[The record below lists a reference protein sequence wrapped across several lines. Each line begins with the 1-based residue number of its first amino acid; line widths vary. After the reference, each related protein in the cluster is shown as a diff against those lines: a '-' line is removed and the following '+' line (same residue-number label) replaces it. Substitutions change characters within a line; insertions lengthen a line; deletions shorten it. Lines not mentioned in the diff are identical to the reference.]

1 MAVANLNHF
10 ENYKNDVLNQASLEE
25 LIFLDKPPRYLQFE
39 EPIDLYPYSQLNKL
53 QRRSFNKF
61 APKEEALSLTNRF
74 ESNLIGFQDPRGK
87 STSLFMAT
95 PSKVVGYVTLQIQSN
110 YQYTASISQQKCAEV
125 GMKKTDKVAVIKCL
139 AVDQAFERHD
149 IGGTLLSVAVESLV
163 HQNNIAGPS
172 IKYIAWESLD
182 SSYSYYQDKLG
193 FEPFKLGTYDF
204 VIDLEDFTD

>member
-10 ENYKNDVLNQASLEE
+10 TNYKNNVLNQVSLEE
-25 LIFLDKPPRYLQFE
+25 LSFLDKPPRYLQFE

-53 QRRSFNKF
+53 QRRSFSKF
-61 APKEEALSLTNRF
+61 DPKEEDLTLTNRF

-110 YQYTASISQQKCAEV
+110 YQYTANISQQECAEV

-139 AVDQAFERHD
+139 AVDQGFERHD
-149 IGGTLLSVAVESLV
+149 IGGTLFSVTVESLL
-163 HQNNIAGPS
+163 HQNKISGPS
-172 IKYIAWESLD
+172 IKYVVWESLE
-182 SSYSYYQDKLG
+182 SSHSYYHDKLG
-193 FEPFKLGTYDF
+193 FEPFKLGTYNF
-204 VIDLEDFTD
+204 AIDLEDFTD